1 MYNSGDA
8 AEQVVRISLEGT
20 EVALKLTGSAAKNI
34 AAMLYAVW
42 KNRDKNKTKGH
53 QRLSAMLKS
62 GKELKVFTVSEEH
75 LKQFATEA
83 KRYGVVYCALRGKER
98 SADGMVDIMVR
109 AEDASKINRIVE
121 RFKLAT
127 VDTVSIKRD
136 IEQSKADKTAP
147 SAPEQEKPDKAAD
160 DRLLDDLMGAP
171 VQKEERASPNPA
183 AAKKKAERDELYALA
198 NATAEAVCAD
208 GGKFREY
215 LDVQA
220 AFRNYS
226 ATNALLILAT
236 KPNACRLGDKD
247 FWRDQGV
254 YIKRQEFG
262 RPIKIVESN
271 GEYTRD
277 DGSIGVS
284 YNIKRV
290 YDISQTTAGTRAPQ
304 AVSHD
309 ARALLNALIYKRP
322 ASVQSVDEL
331 PNGMAAVYDRGQNA
345 VFVRR
350 GLSANDLFCG
360 LSKALAQAELAR
372 TGKEYTEE
380 NAGFKA
386 QCVSYIL
393 GKEFGVDVSGYAFE
407 APADFLHTDDPQ
419 TIRAE
424 LTDIRNT
431 AYDISARMMR
441 SLEQSKAP
449 RLSDQER

>member
-1 MYNSGDA
+1 MSNFD
-8 AEQVVRISLEGT
+8 
-20 EVALKLTGSAAKNI
+20 
-34 AAMLYAVW
+34 
-42 KNRDKNKTKGH
+42 
-53 QRLSAMLKS
+53 
-62 GKELKVFTVSEEH
+62 
-75 LKQFATEA
+75 
-83 KRYGVVYCALRGKER
+83 
-98 SADGMVDIMVR
+98 DIFEPAPQ
-109 AEDASKINRIVE
+109 AED
-121 RFKLAT
+121 F
-127 VDTVSIKRD
+127 
-136 IEQSKADKTAP
+136 DKEAW
-147 SAPEQEKPDKAAD
+147 
-160 DRLLDDLMGAP
+160 
-171 VQKEERASPNPA
+171 
-183 AAKKKAERDELYALA
+183 AAKKKAERDERYATA
-198 NATAEAVCAD
+198 DATAEEICTD
-208 GGKFREY
+208 GGKFRDY

-220 AFRNYS
+220 KFHRYS
-226 ATNALLILAT
+226 ATNALLILHDN
-236 KPNACRLGDKD
+236 KNASKLGDKD

-331 PNGMAAVYDRGQNA
+331 PNGMAAVYDREQNA

-424 LTDIRNT
+424 LTDIRDT

-449 RLSDQER
+449 RLSEQER

>member
-1 MYNSGDA
+1 MSNFDDIFESTPQTD
-8 AEQVVRISLEGT
+8 EF
-20 EVALKLTGSAAKNI
+20 
-34 AAMLYAVW
+34 
-42 KNRDKNKTKGH
+42 DK
-53 QRLSAMLKS
+53 
-62 GKELKVFTVSEEH
+62 
-75 LKQFATEA
+75 EA
-83 KRYGVVYCALRGKER
+83 W
-98 SADGMVDIMVR
+98 
-109 AEDASKINRIVE
+109 
-121 RFKLAT
+121 
-127 VDTVSIKRD
+127 
-136 IEQSKADKTAP
+136 
-147 SAPEQEKPDKAAD
+147 
-160 DRLLDDLMGAP
+160 
-171 VQKEERASPNPA
+171 
-183 AAKKKAERDELYALA
+183 AAKKKAERDEVYALA
-198 NATAEAVCAD
+198 DATAEAVCAD
-208 GGKFREY
+208 GGKFRDY

-236 KPNACRLGDKD
+236 KPDARRLGDKD

-290 YDISQTTAGTRAPQ
+290 YDISQTTARTRTPQ

-322 ASVQSVDEL
+322 APVQSVDEL
-331 PNGMAAVYDRGQNA
+331 PNGMDAVYDREQNA

-372 TGKEYTEE
+372 TGEEYTEE

-393 GKEFGVDVSGYAFE
+393 GKEFGIDVSGYMRSWRCSRLLPMRDRSGEQIKENPEEME
-407 APADFLHTDDPQ
+407 ALIGLIAKQVNIDKEAARFFYLEMWAYTHGIASMIATGFYEWDEQ
-419 TIRAE
+419 LASRA
-424 LTDIRNT
+424 LTDVYEGLKHRYKNGGVRN
-431 AYDISARMMR
+431 D
-441 SLEQSKAP
+441 
-449 RLSDQER
+449 